1 MAELHIPTTTPLDSV
16 NEVKSSYNG
25 ILELPFTDSPRIT
38 EPTAKLPRTVK
49 KSSTP
54 TPCVSGGTYEIHL
67 QDAIT
72 FLSQQ
77 PDNSLDLIITDP
89 AYSGMNQK
97 LKLGKGKIIGTY
109 KEKGEDGKWFE
120 EFHDTPENYTAFLRE
135 CYRAL
140 KPNRHIYLMFDSYSL
155 LSLGPLIREVFDVK
169 NILCWDKMH
178 IGLGHYFRR
187 RHEFILFA
195 SKGKKPL
202 NSRSIP
208 DVWRLNRLTRA
219 TYPTQKPTELFEL
232 MLIGSAEPGYR
243 VCDPFMGS
251 GAAGVACLR
260 HGCHF
265 IGCDISP
272 ASITLVEDRL
282 KSVQTTGQD
291 PLQMGFVPSTD
302 QTILDLLRRG

>member
-1 MAELHIPTTTPLDSV
+1 MNHTDLIATDSPLPLVDETL
-16 NEVKSSYNG
+16 NSYQTSF
-25 ILELPFTDSPRIT
+25 ELPFYETKAPVKVRKAVRK
-38 EPTAKLPRTVK
+38 TAPLATAPLAG
-49 KSSTP
+49 S
-54 TPCVSGGTYEIHL
+54 YDIQL
-67 QDAIT
+67 NDAIT

-109 KEKGEDGKWFE
+109 KEKGEEGKWFE
-120 EFHDTPENYTAFLRE
+120 EFHDTPENYSAFLRE

-195 SKGKKPL
+195 SKGKRPL
-202 NSRSIP
+202 NSKSIP

-219 TYPTQKPTELFEL
+219 PYPTQKPTELFEM
-232 MLIGSAEPGYR
+232 MLIGSAEPGFR

-251 GAAGVACLR
+251 GASAVASLKR
-260 HGCHF
+260 GCHF
-265 IGCDISP
+265 IGCDISETSL
-272 ASITLVEDRL
+272 AMVQQRLTTL
-282 KSVQTTGQD
+282 QATGTD
-291 PLQMGFVPSTD
+291 PLQVGFVPTTD
-302 QTILDLLRRG
+302 ETILKLLRNG